1 MYLPCLRKKDV
12 FNNYMQK
19 SFVSYFKTLSFFCD
33 YVVLK
38 YPGVYLSIKNNHL
51 LDIGSCI
58 LCYRLQPNQE
68 EAIQTEMR
76 MKDYMEKLENGPA
89 TMAAHKNVFEET
101 KKWLEQ
107 TAEDKKWQ
115 VTCME
120 AEESL

>member
-1 MYLPCLRKKDV
+1 
-12 FNNYMQK
+12 MQ
-19 SFVSYFKTLSFFCD
+19 
-33 YVVLK
+33 

-58 LCYRLQPNQE
+58 LCYRQQPNQE
-68 EAIQTEMR
+68 EATQTEMR

-89 TMAAHKNVFEET
+89 TMAAHKKVFEET

-120 AEESL
+120 AEESLKTPGKRLEQTAEGMKVKYDII